1 LAGNHEDLLLRADN
15 FIDEARWL
23 DNGGEATLHS
33 YNLASP
39 NDLPPDHLAWIRNLR
54 TYYGDGRRF
63 FVHAGIRPGIPLD
76 QQTRENMLWIREPFL
91 SSTDDHGLLVVH
103 GHTPQRDGKP
113 NIHFNRVNLDTG
125 AVFGRQ
131 LTAAVFT
138 ESARTPVALLQ
149 S

>member
-1 LAGNHEDLLLRADN
+1 MA
-15 FIDEARWL
+15 
-23 DNGGEATLHS
+23 S
-33 YNLASP
+33 YNAISVAG
-39 NDLPPDHLAWIRNLR
+39 LPADHLAWIRNLP
-54 TYYGDGRRF
+54 THYDDGQRF